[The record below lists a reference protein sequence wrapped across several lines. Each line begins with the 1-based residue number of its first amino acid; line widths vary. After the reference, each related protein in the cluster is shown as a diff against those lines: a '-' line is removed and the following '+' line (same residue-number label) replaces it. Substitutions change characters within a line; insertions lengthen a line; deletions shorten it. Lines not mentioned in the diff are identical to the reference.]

1 MNNSKIGLELIKIN
15 NDKLPLKGL
24 KDKIDQMKYIKSQQ
38 KIRMVTSNSG
48 LTIGIICLILI
59 VILFIVIYL
68 FIRTARNNKNN
79 RNNEDDTSN
88 IGGTSNTMAESL
100 LAEYRIRRQARQL
113 RRAERQL
120 DSEENVP
127 LEDGSNTDTV
137 ERYDRRLHSSPNSPV
152 PLPRERSHTLVS
164 TLSIPRVSIMTPDSC
179 RYEARPDSL

>member
-1 MNNSKIGLELIKIN
+1 MNNSNIGLELIKIN
-15 NDKLPLKGL
+15 NDRLPLKGL

-79 RNNEDDTSN
+79 RNNVGDTD
-88 IGGTSNTMAESL
+88 NTMAENL
-100 LAEYRIRRQARQL
+100 LAEYRRRREARQL

-120 DSEENVP
+120 EAEENVP
-127 LEDGSNTDTV
+127 LEDGSNVDTV

-164 TLSIPRVSIMTPDSC
+164 TLSIPRVSIRTPDSC